1 MKKLLLGSLA
11 LAATLAG
18 PAMAADMPLK
28 APPPPVAAFYDWSGF
43 YLGASAGWI
52 WTTVDRSYPN
62 VGSFT
67 NAQKCTRGEYEQ
79 LTCTTLPFNGVLD
92 NNQGLGFS
100 TSRDEF
106 VFDVHAGVQG
116 QWGWLVLG
124 VEGEALA
131 CENECRSFTGVL
143 PSPPFNE
150 FTSARHSINW
160 MYTVGGRA
168 GIAWDTLLFY
178 VTGGGMYAGL
188 HGTYCNTS
196 AGAPI
201 VALCGPPQTLT
212 QNGNSGNWGYYAGI
226 GIEGVLYKG
235 PLVDVIGGLEYRHF
249 DVGTKNA
256 FCFNPGCGPVTGAD
270 YDLSMHGDLIQAR
283 LNIKTHGFGFFWGP

>member
-1 MKKLLLGSLA
+1 M
-11 LAATLAG
+11 LAA

-28 APPPPVAAFYDWSGF
+28 ALPPPVAAYYDWSGF
-43 YLGASAGWI
+43 YLGASAGWA
-52 WTTVDRSYPN
+52 WTTVDRTFPN
-62 VGSFT
+62 AGGGFPGHTSAGGLGVGTFPASKDTEGF
-67 NAQKCTRGEYEQ
+67 
-79 LTCTTLPFNGVLD
+79 F
-92 NNQGLGFS
+92 QGLGFS
-100 TSRDEF
+100 TNRDEF

-124 VEGEALA
+124 VEGEAIA
-131 CENECRSFTGVL
+131 CENECRSFTGTL
-143 PSPPFNE
+143 PSPPFTSD
-150 FTSARHSINW
+150 TSARHSINW

-168 GIAWDTLLFY
+168 GMAWDTLLLY

-196 AGAPI
+196 PGGAPI
-201 VALCGPPQTLT
+201 VPLCGPPQTLI
-212 QNGNSGNWGYYAGI
+212 QNGNSGNWGYYAGV

-256 FCFNPGCGPVTGAD
+256 YCFNPGCAPVTGAD
-270 YDLSMHGDLIQAR
+270 YDLSMHGDMIQAR
-283 LNIKTHGFGFFWGP
+283 LSIKTHGFGFFWGP